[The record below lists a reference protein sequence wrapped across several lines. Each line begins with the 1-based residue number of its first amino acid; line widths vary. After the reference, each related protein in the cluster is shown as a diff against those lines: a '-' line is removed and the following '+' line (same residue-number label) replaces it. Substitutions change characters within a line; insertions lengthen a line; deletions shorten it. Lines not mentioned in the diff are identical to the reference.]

1 MATYEQV
8 HADITHIHTMLEEQ
22 KKNLP
27 EGHNMTSAIA
37 NQAAGVLQMLR
48 NLTGLNHQQS
58 MQMQRLVLAGPWTG
72 QQKGEFADV
81 LTSHHSTGAL
91 SSSPR
96 RQLVE
101 SFSAYLTL
109 EDVQK
114 LSDPQHSL
122 LAKIQV
128 LADRCVSVGIVR
140 PLEKSWKPIMAA
152 GIAAGMTMQTH
163 ERLPYL
169 EELKR
174 LVARGKNAKGLPEPY
189 LTTYPHDPTDLPPA
203 LKQCFAGST
212 MGGVEEGQGLAARS
226 QVDLRRSSNSQ
237 RPDGVYGHAPFSPK
251 RTHDGRQH
259 GQHAGWCCLVFSL
272 FSCVVLGL

>member
-8 HADITHIHTMLEEQ
+8 HADITHIQTMLEEQ

-27 EGHNMTSAIA
+27 EGHNMTSATA

-48 NLTGLNHQQS
+48 NLTGLNHEQS

-114 LSDPQHSL
+114 LSDPQLSL

-152 GIAAGMTMQTH
+152 GIAAGMTLQTH

-174 LVARGKNAKGLPEPY
+174 LVAR
-189 LTTYPHDPTDLPPA
+189 
-203 LKQCFAGST
+203 AGER
-212 MGGVEEGQGLAARS
+212 MQEACRS
-226 QVDLRRSSNSQ
+226 HTSAHTHMTRRTCQ
-237 RPDGVYGHAPFSPK
+237 LH
-251 RTHDGRQH
+251 
-259 GQHAGWCCLVFSL
+259 
-272 FSCVVLGL
+272 

>member
-1 MATYEQV
+1 MPAKVLLDVY
-8 HADITHIHTMLEEQ
+8 
-22 KKNLP
+22 
-27 EGHNMTSAIA
+27 TS
-37 NQAAGVLQMLR
+37 
-48 NLTGLNHQQS
+48 
-58 MQMQRLVLAGPWTG
+58 LVLSRRMQVLRDCSLQLMCGPLKRPGICTAESDSLCWVAECFHSHFCWQSYLSFFIQKDAGSTDL
-72 QQKGEFADV
+72 FAKRMILVSFFGACCLFSQWFSKRRVKTLDV
-81 LTSHHSTGAL
+81 PIWRPTSRSTQTSPTFRRCLKSKRRTSLKATTWLRRPPTKLLACCRCFAIWQAWIMNRACRCSAGSLQAHGLDSKKVSLLTSHHSTGAL

-163 ERLPYL
+163 ERLH
-169 EELKR
+169 
-174 LVARGKNAKGLPEPY
+174 
-189 LTTYPHDPTDLPPA
+189 T
-203 LKQCFAGST
+203 
-212 MGGVEEGQGLAARS
+212 
-226 QVDLRRSSNSQ
+226 
-237 RPDGVYGHAPFSPK
+237 
-251 RTHDGRQH
+251 
-259 GQHAGWCCLVFSL
+259 
-272 FSCVVLGL
+272 